1 MKEVTKKQKEDG
13 ILLQVRVDDTE
24 KESEFFMKERYS
36 VEEKLLKKNIEA
48 L

>member
-1 MKEVTKKQKEDG
+1 MKEAAKKQNEDG
-13 ILLQVRVDDTE
+13 ILLQGRVDDTE
-24 KESEFFMKERYS
+24 KESEFFRKERYA